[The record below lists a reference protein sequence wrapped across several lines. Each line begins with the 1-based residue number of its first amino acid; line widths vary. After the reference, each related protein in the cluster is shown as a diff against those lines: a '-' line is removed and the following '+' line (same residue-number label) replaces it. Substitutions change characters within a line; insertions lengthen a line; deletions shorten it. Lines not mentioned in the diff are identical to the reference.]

1 VLLNMA
7 GKFIGVFGVGVDV
20 VDKVEVMYMDGEL
33 MVGAKERDIVWFVFT
48 CLLRVRRGSWCWN
61 D

>member
-1 VLLNMA
+1 
-7 GKFIGVFGVGVDV
+7 
-20 VDKVEVMYMDGEL
+20 MDGEV
-33 MVGAKERDIVWFVFT
+33 MAGAKERDIVWFVFT